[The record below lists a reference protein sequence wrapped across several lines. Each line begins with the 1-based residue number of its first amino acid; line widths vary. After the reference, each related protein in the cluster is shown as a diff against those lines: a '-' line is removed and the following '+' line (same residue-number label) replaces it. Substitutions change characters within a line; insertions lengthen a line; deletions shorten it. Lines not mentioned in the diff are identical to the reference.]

1 MLPVFID
8 GANKVIEI
16 LDQAAKDGNSI
27 DAQNLFMVSS
37 LLSFPL
43 SFIYLSLCQ
52 QQQQQQQSASRLIL
66 LAQLGSDTILDL
78 FVSQ

>member
-1 MLPVFID
+1 
-8 GANKVIEI
+8 
-16 LDQAAKDGNSI
+16 
-27 DAQNLFMVSS
+27 MVSS